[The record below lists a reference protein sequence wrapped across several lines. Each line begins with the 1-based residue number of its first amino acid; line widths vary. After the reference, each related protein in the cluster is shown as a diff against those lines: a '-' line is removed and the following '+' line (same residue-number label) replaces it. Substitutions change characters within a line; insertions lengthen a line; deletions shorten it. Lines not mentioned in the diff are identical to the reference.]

1 MTVDFEK
8 CTGCGACV
16 QSCPKQ
22 CISWTEGEFRFKY
35 PQIDKDICVNCG
47 ICERVCPI
55 DKVLQTPTTQ
65 KAYAAVHKDYQ
76 VLAKSTSGGAF
87 TAIADAVF
95 AQDGIVYGVAMMDNM
110 QVKHIRTSNKEEFA
124 VLRSSKYLQSDT
136 GNTYQMVEQDLKQGK
151 TVLYSGTP
159 CQIDGLRHFLGK
171 PYERLYTVDIVCHG
185 VGSQAYFDK
194 YLDFARKRY
203 GNIKTLR
210 FRSKEY
216 VGWSCGG
223 GVVVVTGSSDCLK
236 KIPYRDF
243 DNYYYAYF
251 LSGDI
256 YRKSCYSCKY
266 ANMKRVGD
274 FSLGDYWGV
283 EKLHLPL
290 NTFNGCS
297 LLVVNS
303 DKATK
308 FLSKIETMNIKETR
322 VDEAIS
328 QNEQLKHP
336 SRLPDSR
343 KERIKEFEL
352 LTGTQIERVYL
363 SKYRKR
369 YLKGLVKS
377 LIPYKLKVIIRWGA
391 NNKTINSAYAV
402 ACEKIGGIPDGICY
416 A

>member
-203 GNIKTLR
+203 RNIKTLR

-377 LIPYKLKVIIRWGA
+377 LIPYKLKVIIR
-391 NNKTINSAYAV
+391 
-402 ACEKIGGIPDGICY
+402 GGKQ
-416 A
+416 

>member
-47 ICERVCPI
+47 ICEKVCPI
-55 DKVLQTPTTQ
+55 DKVLQTPSTQ

-136 GNTYQMVEQDLKQGK
+136 GNTYQMVEQDLKEGK

-216 VGWSCGG
+216 VGWSCG

-377 LIPYKLKVIIRWGA
+377 LIPYKLKVIIRGGQ
-391 NNKTINSAYAV
+391 TI
-402 ACEKIGGIPDGICY
+402 KR
-416 A
+416 